1 MNTLPEIR
9 ERMVQLL
16 GHADKLSFINARLVL
31 RTGVSL
37 SVDVHCSPEEIVRV
51 KTALNEMGYVLEAPQ
66 AAR

>member
-37 SVDVHCSPEEIVRV
+37 TLDAHCSPDDVTRV
-51 KTALNEMGYVLEAPQ
+51 KTALQDMGYVLDAP
-66 AAR
+66 AR